1 MLSSQ
6 TKDEVTHA
14 AMKRLRD
21 HGCTIENILK
31 TDDKVLEDLIHP
43 VGFKKVLQKM
53 LFFSHFFYF
62 LSVFVHVVFHSHR
75 PK

>member
-14 AMKRLRD
+14 AMQRLRQ

-31 TDDKVLEDLIHP
+31 TDDKALEDLIHP
-43 VGFKKVLQKM
+43 VGFKKVQCMQWLPWFKW
-53 LFFSHFFYF
+53 
-62 LSVFVHVVFHSHR
+62 
-75 PK
+75 